1 MSERRVVMDANIAF
15 KVLSRGREDLVE
27 RFRPA
32 GRLAGITL
40 HAPRFL
46 FIEIFKH
53 KERLV
58 RASRLP
64 EMEVIEALHALVALV
79 EFHDEAL
86 VPLGTWV
93 EAFRLC
99 APTDEKDTSYVALAL
114 HLDAELWTEDE
125 ELKTG
130 LRTRGFTRFFER

>member
-15 KVLSRGREDLVE
+15 KVLSRGRDDLVE
-27 RFRPA
+27 RLRPA
-32 GRLAGITL
+32 GPLAETTL

-46 FIEIFKH
+46 FVELFKH

-64 EMEVIEALHALVALV
+64 EMEVIEALHALVARI

-93 EAFRLC
+93 EGFRLC

-114 HLDAELWTEDE
+114 HLDGDLWTEDA
-125 ELKTG
+125 ELKAG
-130 LRTRGFTRFFER
+130 LRTRGFNRFFEP

>member
-64 EMEVIEALHALVALV
+64 EMEVIEALHALVARI

-99 APTDEKDTSYVALAL
+99 APTDEKDTAYVALAL
-114 HLDAELWTEDE
+114 HLDADLWTEDE

>member
-1 MSERRVVMDANIAF
+1 MDANIAF
-15 KVLSRGREDLVE
+15 KVLSHGRDDLVE
-27 RFRPA
+27 RLRPA
-32 GRLAGITL
+32 GRLAETTL

-46 FIEIFKH
+46 FVELFKH

-64 EMEVIEALHALVALV
+64 EMEVIEALHALVARI

-86 VPLGTWV
+86 IPLGTWV
-93 EAFRLC
+93 EGFRLC
-99 APTDEKDTSYVALAL
+99 APTDEKDTSYVALTQ
-114 HLDAELWTEDE
+114 HMDGDLWTEDA

-130 LRTRGFTRFFER
+130 LRTRGFNRFFEP